1 MKNFLHCKIYLT
13 RAMICVGLFA
23 CNSNPV
29 FGQQEVIG
37 NVFSIASEPE
47 WDNELLSFNVT
58 SYPTSIAC
66 SWTGNFTGS
75 FRHFE
80 LQRGEKSSDFVTIAT
95 IDKNNYCKVKN
106 TFCYDDK
113 NVKQQIKYFYRLKFE
128 TSDGLTSYSTIISAK
143 VNSPSI
149 VIAEASPNP
158 YKERTTIQYL
168 LSNPS
173 IVTIEIS
180 NESGEVVKRYQQ
192 GLQKEGRYAIP
203 FSAKEEGLP
212 VGKYYVN
219 VWFDDDNYQL
229 SITETE

>member
-1 MKNFLHCKIYLT
+1 MKNFLHCNFYLI
-13 RAMICVGLFA
+13 RVVIFVGLFA
-23 CNSNPV
+23 CNSKPV
-29 FGQQEVIG
+29 FAQQEVIG

-47 WDNELLSFNVT
+47 WDNELLSFHAT
-58 SYPTSIAC
+58 SYPTSITC
-66 SWTGNFTGS
+66 SWSGNFAGS
-75 FRHFE
+75 FQQFE
-80 LQRGEKSSDFVTIAT
+80 LQRGEKSSEFVTVAT
-95 IDKNNYCKVKN
+95 IDKNKYCKAKN

-113 NVKQQIKYFYRLKFE
+113 NVKEQTKYFYRLKFE
-128 TSDGLTSYSTIISAK
+128 SMDGMTTYSTIISAK

-168 LSNPS
+168 LSSPS
-173 IVTIEIS
+173 MVTLEIS
-180 NESGEVVKRYQQ
+180 NESGAVVKRYQQ
-192 GLQKEGRYAIP
+192 GLQKEGRYAVP

-212 VGKYYVN
+212 AGKYYVN